1 MGGALGG
8 ANISTAPTT
17 NLYCRK
23 HFKALKVIKTYV
35 GGEECLVT
43 DIDTHSGD
51 QDHHI
56 SLSKVCSEEEKTI
69 FSDTISQEEQVEHH

>member
-1 MGGALGG
+1 MLSLSSLTKFNYQGSGQVEMGGALGG

-35 GGEECLVT
+35 GGRM
-43 DIDTHSGD
+43 
-51 QDHHI
+51 
-56 SLSKVCSEEEKTI
+56 LSY
-69 FSDTISQEEQVEHH
+69 